1 MVKIM
6 MEQWQLQDAKNRFSE
21 VVKNA
26 LEHGPQLITRRGIK
40 TVVVLS
46 VEDYQQ
52 LTKPKLN
59 IVDFFRKSP
68 LKGTAIDLKR
78 DQDIGREIGL

>member
-1 MVKIM
+1 
-6 MEQWQLQDAKNRFSE
+6 MEHWQLQDAKNRFSE
-21 VVKNA
+21 VVQKA

-40 TVVVLS
+40 TVVIMS

-52 LTKPKLN
+52 LTEPKMN

-68 LKGTAIDLKR
+68 LKGVEIDLTR
-78 DQDIGREIGL
+78 DQDIGREIDL